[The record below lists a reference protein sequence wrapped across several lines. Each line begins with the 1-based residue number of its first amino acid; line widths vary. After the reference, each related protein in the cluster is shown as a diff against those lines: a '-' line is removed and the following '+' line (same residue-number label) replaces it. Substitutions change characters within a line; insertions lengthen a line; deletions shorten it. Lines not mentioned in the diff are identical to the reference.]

1 MPKTNARTQRIEAQM
16 QRALAALLL
25 RGVKDPRVGRLT
37 VTAVSLAP
45 DLSVARIFFL
55 PFGATHPATEVLAGL
70 TSAGGYLRGELAR
83 ELRLRHAPRL
93 EFQLDTQLERAQ
105 QLSQL
110 IDTAVKDDRRLREGA
125 GAVDEG
131 EHASGG
137 LSDSPEDS

>member
-16 QRALAALLL
+16 RRALAALLL
-25 RGVKDPRVGRLT
+25 RGVKDPRVGKLT

-55 PFGATHPATEVLAGL
+55 PFGAGRPAAEVLAGL

-93 EFQLDTQLERAQ
+93 EFQLDTQLEHAQ
-105 QLSQL
+105 QLSRL
-110 IDTAVKDDRRLREGA
+110 IDTAVSDDRRRSEGA
-125 GAVDEG
+125 SGAVEG
-131 EHASGG
+131 ERGDGTSDLPGG
-137 LSDSPEDS
+137 S